1 MWARRASFSSRRFS
15 SRRPVPM
22 VLRAPCRSLNYSH
35 RASSEEA
42 DMESKIDLRAVLEQA
57 VERGASDI
65 HFKVGQ
71 PPVIRFDGD
80 LEPLGGWEPLGS
92 FDLQA
97 IVEEIG
103 VLSPSRMR
111 AFEATGEL
119 DTAYQLPGLP
129 RFRVNAFRQR
139 GD

>member
-1 MWARRASFSSRRFS
+1 
-15 SRRPVPM
+15 M

-71 PPVIRFDGD
+71 PPVVRFDGE
-80 LEPLGGWEPLGS
+80 LQPLGGWEPLGS
-92 FDLQA
+92 FELQS

-111 AFEATGEL
+111 TFEATGARA
-119 DTAYQLPGLP
+119 TSSQLPGP
-129 RFRVNAFRQR
+129 
-139 GD
+139 